1 MKINGTALL
10 DGEASGPL
18 LLLDEALSFW
28 GGFDPQSGEI
38 IDQHHPQ
45 AGKRAGGCILA
56 LPETRGSAG
65 TPAGVAEAIRN
76 GSGPAGIIVIKKD
89 VNLVAGAM
97 TAHELYDICVPV
109 VSVSAEDFGRLT
121 GVKEVDITS
130 GGTITLHT

>member
-1 MKINGTALL
+1 MKINGTALH

-18 LLLDEALSFW
+18 LVLDEPLSFW

-38 IDQHHPQ
+38 IDRHHPQ
-45 AGKRAGGCILA
+45 TGARAGGCILA

-89 VNLVAGAM
+89 VSLVAGAM
-97 TAHELYDICVPV
+97 TAHQLYDICVPV
-109 VSVSAEDFGRLT
+109 VSVSADDFGCLT
-121 GVKEVDITS
+121 TGQQVAITS
-130 GGTITLHT
+130 GGTIALHT